1 MNYLIISGFL
11 LIITGLLS
19 ILFVVI
25 SALRIKK
32 LLKENSIKKNV
43 VNQRLQKLLPI
54 NLAGLFL
61 SLIGIM
67 IISLVFI
74 FKMI

>member
-11 LIITGLLS
+11 LVIVGLLC

-25 SALRIKK
+25 SSLKIKK
-32 LLKENSIKKNV
+32 LLKENLIKKNM
-43 VNQRLQKLLPI
+43 VNQKLQKLLPI

-67 IISLVFI
+67 IITLVFI
-74 FKMI
+74 LR

>member
-19 ILFVVI
+19 ILSVVI

-54 NLAGLFL
+54 NLAGLFI
-61 SLIGIM
+61 SLIGI
-67 IISLVFI
+67 IIIALVFI
-74 FKMI
+74 LR

>member
-11 LIITGLLS
+11 LVIIGLLS

-74 FKMI
+74 LR

>member
-1 MNYLIISGFL
+1 MNYLVISGFL
-11 LIITGLLS
+11 LVIVGLLA

-25 SALRIKK
+25 SALKIKK
-32 LLKENSIKKNV
+32 LLKENLIKKNV

-54 NLAGLFL
+54 NLAGLFI

-67 IISLVFI
+67 IIALVFI
-74 FKMI
+74 LR

>member
-19 ILFVVI
+19 ILSVVI

-74 FKMI
+74 LR

>member
-74 FKMI
+74 LR

>member
-11 LIITGLLS
+11 LVIVGLLC

-25 SALRIKK
+25 SSLKIKK
-32 LLKENSIKKNV
+32 LLKENLIKKNM
-43 VNQRLQKLLPI
+43 VNQKLQKLLPI

-74 FKMI
+74 LR

>member
-11 LIITGLLS
+11 LVIVGLLC

-25 SALRIKK
+25 SSLKIKK
-32 LLKENSIKKNV
+32 LLKENLIKKNM
-43 VNQRLQKLLPI
+43 VNQKLQKLLPI

-67 IISLVFI
+67 VIFLVFI
-74 FKMI
+74 LR